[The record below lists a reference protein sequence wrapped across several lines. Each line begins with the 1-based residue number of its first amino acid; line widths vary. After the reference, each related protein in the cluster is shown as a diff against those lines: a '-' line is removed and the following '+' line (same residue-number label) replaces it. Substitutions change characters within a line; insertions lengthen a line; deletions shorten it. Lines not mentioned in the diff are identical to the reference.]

1 MKHTPNQLFEQLSKE
16 FTSKKE
22 KEVINEELGQ
32 IVTLKPLVQMES
44 SIKEPFWTKFENFLA
59 EGGTLDPLVNN
70 EDKVKYNSKEQDEK
84 IKADPKLKFEMDN
97 KLGGSY
103 KVSDAVENINSHNYD
118 YDPKV
123 ENINNVNAQEV
134 LSGVQLEINYNKE
147 LSLDEAM
154 ELAVKNL
161 AKDPLHYVKE
171 GQFGV
176 QGLGY
181 KEGKQQQNDGESY
194 GGSGFSTK
202 LKDGGDSMEL
212 VKESKE
218 LVLEAFGQVV
228 SSGNPNSLAAQSGN
242 LIRQM
247 MAEKEEE
254 TKLPMDEMEDEGTA
268 VSYSDTTSEA
278 AKPDFMDIDGDGD
291 KEESMKK
298 AGKDMKARKPKKETI
313 DTKLAEIGK
322 EAEKVKMEAQLDYLH
337 DHIQEKAD
345 RISSIQEDEN
355 LSELIDKTK
364 MKQMQREI
372 KDLER
377 KKMKMER
384 IYEKSCGS
392 KYAKKEMVGE
402 MDAVSW
408 NDKNNPTRGA
418 AGERDPKKVGKS
430 TSAYAINE
438 VLFKMDNNKA
448 KEYYK
453 PLADVIKSM
462 GYETNLKAENPG
474 STQSIDSLPQAF
486 LYYNTELPTEEE
498 GVHKGKDVSLT
509 SLKGGPN
516 SVNKFMSDVDPHPE
530 DTKKEYDFTVNGG
543 EYYAKSQD
551 VLKRLE
557 NAMGDSVDAD
567 PIKKLTS
574 TFTSNKDFKPVTY
587 YKMIMFPKKQ

>member
-1 MKHTPNQLFEQLSKE
+1 MKHTPNELFKKLSKE
-16 FTSKKE
+16 FSSQVDKE
-22 KEVINEELGQ
+22 LINEELGQ

-44 SIKEPFWTKFENFLA
+44 SIKEPFWSKFENFLA
-59 EGGTLDPLVNN
+59 EGGTLEPLVNN

-103 KVSDAVENINSHNYD
+103 KVSDAVENIDSHNYD

-176 QGLGY
+176 KGLGY
-181 KEGKQQQNDGESY
+181 KEGKQQQSDGETY
-194 GGSGFSTK
+194 GGSGFSSK

-212 VKESKE
+212 VKESKK

-242 LIRQM
+242 MIRQM

-254 TKLPMDEMEDEGTA
+254 KKLPMDEMEDEGTA

-278 AKPDFMDIDGDGD
+278 AKPDFADIDGDGD
-291 KEESMKK
+291 KKETMKQ
-298 AGKDMKARKPKKETI
+298 AAKDKKKKVKKESI
-313 DTKLAEIGK
+313 DSKLAEIGK
-322 EAEKVKMEAQLDYLH
+322 EAEKVKMEAQLDFLH
-337 DHIQEKAD
+337 DHINEKVD
-345 RISSIQEDEN
+345 RVNSIQEDEN

-392 KYAKKEMVGE
+392 KYVKKEMVDEMNDQSVFDFANSTGGE
-402 MDAVSW
+402 
-408 NDKNNPTRGA
+408 TL
-418 AGERDPKKVGKS
+418 DPYPRKVGQATGKS
-430 TSAYAINE
+430 YLNRPSGP
-438 VLFKMDNNKA
+438 A
-448 KEYYK
+448 K
-453 PLADVIKSM
+453 
-462 GYETNLKAENPG
+462 NP
-474 STQSIDSLPQAF
+474 
-486 LYYNTELPTEEE
+486 
-498 GVHKGKDVSLT
+498 K
-509 SLKGGPN
+509 
-516 SVNKFMSDVDPHPE
+516 
-530 DTKKEYDFTVNGG
+530 
-543 EYYAKSQD
+543 
-551 VLKRLE
+551 
-557 NAMGDSVDAD
+557 
-567 PIKKLTS
+567 
-574 TFTSNKDFKPVTY
+574 
-587 YKMIMFPKKQ
+587 

>member
-1 MKHTPNQLFEQLSKE
+1 MKQTPNQLFKQLSKE
-16 FTSKKE
+16 FSSKKD
-22 KEVINEELGQ
+22 KELINEELGQ
-32 IVTLKPLVQMES
+32 IVTLKPINTIEAS
-44 SIKEPFWTKFENFLA
+44 AKDPFWTKFENFLA
-59 EGGTLDPLVNN
+59 EGGTLEPIVNN

-84 IKADPKLKFEMDN
+84 VKADSKLKYEMDS
-97 KLGGSY
+97 KLAGSY
-103 KVSDAVENINSHNYD
+103 KISDGVENIDSHNYD

-228 SSGNPNSLAAQSGN
+228 TSGNPNSLAAQSGN
-242 LIRQM
+242 IIRQM

-254 TKLPMDEMEDEGTA
+254 KKLPMDEMEDEGTA

-278 AKPDFMDIDGDGD
+278 AKPDFADIDGDGD
-291 KEESMKK
+291 KKESMKQ
-298 AGKDMKARKPKKETI
+298 AAKDKKKKVKKESI
-313 DTKLAEIGK
+313 DSKLAEIGK
-322 EAEKVKMEAQLDYLH
+322 EAEKVKMEAQLDFLH
-337 DHIQEKAD
+337 DHIQEKVD
-345 RISSIQEDEN
+345 RVSSIQEDEN

-392 KYAKKEMVGE
+392 KYSKKEMVDE
-402 MDAVSW
+402 MDEVSW
-408 NDKNNPTRGA
+408 NEKNNPTRGA
-418 AGERDPKKVGKS
+418 AGERDPKQVGQS
-430 TSAYAINE
+430 VSAYA
-438 VLFKMDNNKA
+438 
-448 KEYYK
+448 
-453 PLADVIKSM
+453 
-462 GYETNLKAENPG
+462 
-474 STQSIDSLPQAF
+474 
-486 LYYNTELPTEEE
+486 
-498 GVHKGKDVSLT
+498 
-509 SLKGGPN
+509 
-516 SVNKFMSDVDPHPE
+516 VNK
-530 DTKKEYDFTVNGG
+530 
-543 EYYAKSQD
+543 
-551 VLKRLE
+551 
-557 NAMGDSVDAD
+557 
-567 PIKKLTS
+567 
-574 TFTSNKDFKPVTY
+574 
-587 YKMIMFPKKQ
+587 

>member
-1 MKHTPNQLFEQLSKE
+1 MKQTPNQLFEQLSKE
-16 FTSKKE
+16 FSSKKD
-22 KEVINEELGQ
+22 KELINEELGQ
-32 IVTLKPLVQMES
+32 VVTLKPINTIEAS
-44 SIKEPFWTKFENFLA
+44 AKEPFWTKFENFLA

-70 EDKVKYNSKEQDEK
+70 EDKVKYNTKEQDEK
-84 IKADPKLKFEMDN
+84 IKADPKLKFEMDD

-103 KVSDAVENINSHNYD
+103 KVSDAVENIDSHNYD
-118 YDPKV
+118 YDPRV

-181 KEGKQQQNDGESY
+181 KESKQQQSDGESY

-228 SSGNPNSLAAQSGN
+228 TSGNPNSLAAQSGN
-242 LIRQM
+242 IIRQM

-254 TKLPMDEMEDEGTA
+254 KKLPMDEMEDEGTA

-278 AKPDFMDIDGDGD
+278 AKPDFIDIDGDGD
-291 KEESMKK
+291 KEETMKK
-298 AGKDMKARKPKKETI
+298 AAKDKKKKMKKESI
-313 DTKLAEIGK
+313 ESKLAEIGK

-337 DHIQEKAD
+337 DHIAEKMD
-345 RISSIQEDEN
+345 RVSSIQEDEN
-355 LSELIDKTK
+355 LSELIDKAK

-392 KYAKKEMVGE
+392 KYTKKGMVDE

-408 NDKNNPTRGA
+408 NEKNNPTRNRA
-418 AGERDPKKVGKS
+418 VGERDPKKVGKS

-438 VLFKMDNNKA
+438 VLVSSLEKMGKEIYNKFDKA
-448 KEYYK
+448 G
-453 PLADVIKSM
+453 AFNIKAVTS
-462 GYETNLKAENPG
+462 NPG
-474 STQSIDSLPQAF
+474 SLDKYMNPVRKDSALVAIAGD
-486 LYYNTELPTEEE
+486 NTELNIFTHLDNLQVVQDIIKGFDIKNSYKDAGENDVYFKQAKPGALATNGLVKVVLGSGDKRIEESIR
-498 GVHKGKDVSLT
+498 K
-509 SLKGGPN
+509 
-516 SVNKFMSDVDPHPE
+516 
-530 DTKKEYDFTVNGG
+530 
-543 EYYAKSQD
+543 
-551 VLKRLE
+551 
-557 NAMGDSVDAD
+557 
-567 PIKKLTS
+567 
-574 TFTSNKDFKPVTY
+574 
-587 YKMIMFPKKQ
+587 

>member
-1 MKHTPNQLFEQLSKE
+1 MKQTPNQLFKQLSKE
-16 FTSKKE
+16 FSSKKD
-22 KEVINEELGQ
+22 KELINEELGQ
-32 IVTLKPLVQMES
+32 IVTLKPINTIEAS
-44 SIKEPFWTKFENFLA
+44 AKDPFWTKFENFLA
-59 EGGTLDPLVNN
+59 EGGTLEPIVNN

-84 IKADPKLKFEMDN
+84 VKADSKLKYEMDS
-97 KLGGSY
+97 KLAGSY
-103 KVSDAVENINSHNYD
+103 KISDGVENIDSHNYD

-228 SSGNPNSLAAQSGN
+228 TSGNPNSLAAQSGN
-242 LIRQM
+242 IIRQM

-254 TKLPMDEMEDEGTA
+254 KKLPMDEMEDEGTA

-278 AKPDFMDIDGDGD
+278 AKPDFADIDGDGD
-291 KEESMKK
+291 KKESMKQ
-298 AGKDMKARKPKKETI
+298 AAKDKKKKVKKESI
-313 DTKLAEIGK
+313 DSKLAEIGK
-322 EAEKVKMEAQLDYLH
+322 EAEKVKMEAQLDFLH
-337 DHIQEKAD
+337 DHIQEKVD
-345 RISSIQEDEN
+345 RVSSIQEDEN

-377 KKMKMER
+377 KKIKMER

-392 KYAKKEMVGE
+392 KYSKKEMVDE
-402 MDAVSW
+402 MDEVSW
-408 NDKNNPTRGA
+408 NEKNNPTRGA
-418 AGERDPKKVGKS
+418 AGERDPKQVGQS
-430 TSAYAINE
+430 VSAYA
-438 VLFKMDNNKA
+438 
-448 KEYYK
+448 
-453 PLADVIKSM
+453 
-462 GYETNLKAENPG
+462 
-474 STQSIDSLPQAF
+474 
-486 LYYNTELPTEEE
+486 
-498 GVHKGKDVSLT
+498 
-509 SLKGGPN
+509 
-516 SVNKFMSDVDPHPE
+516 VNK
-530 DTKKEYDFTVNGG
+530 
-543 EYYAKSQD
+543 
-551 VLKRLE
+551 
-557 NAMGDSVDAD
+557 
-567 PIKKLTS
+567 
-574 TFTSNKDFKPVTY
+574 
-587 YKMIMFPKKQ
+587 

>member
-1 MKHTPNQLFEQLSKE
+1 MKHTPNELFKKLSKE
-16 FTSKKE
+16 FSSQVDKE
-22 KEVINEELGQ
+22 LINEELGQ

-44 SIKEPFWTKFENFLA
+44 SIKEPFWSKFENFLA
-59 EGGTLDPLVNN
+59 EGGTLEPLVNN

-97 KLGGSY
+97 KLGGSF
-103 KVSDAVENINSHNYD
+103 KVSDAVENIDSHNYD

-176 QGLGY
+176 KGLGY
-181 KEGKQQQNDGESY
+181 KEGKQQQSDGETY
-194 GGSGFSTK
+194 GGSGFSSK

-212 VKESKE
+212 VKESKK

-242 LIRQM
+242 MIRQM

-254 TKLPMDEMEDEGTA
+254 KKLPMDEMEDEGTA

-278 AKPDFMDIDGDGD
+278 AKPDFADIDGDGD
-291 KEESMKK
+291 KKETMKQ
-298 AGKDMKARKPKKETI
+298 AAKDKKKKVKKESI
-313 DTKLAEIGK
+313 DSKLAEIGK
-322 EAEKVKMEAQLDYLH
+322 EAEKVKMEAQLDFLH
-337 DHIQEKAD
+337 DHINEKVD
-345 RISSIQEDEN
+345 RVNSIQEDEN

-392 KYAKKEMVGE
+392 KYVKKEMVDEMNDQSVFDFANSTGGE
-402 MDAVSW
+402 
-408 NDKNNPTRGA
+408 TL
-418 AGERDPKKVGKS
+418 DPYPRKVGQATGKS
-430 TSAYAINE
+430 YLNRPSGP
-438 VLFKMDNNKA
+438 A
-448 KEYYK
+448 K
-453 PLADVIKSM
+453 
-462 GYETNLKAENPG
+462 NP
-474 STQSIDSLPQAF
+474 
-486 LYYNTELPTEEE
+486 
-498 GVHKGKDVSLT
+498 K
-509 SLKGGPN
+509 
-516 SVNKFMSDVDPHPE
+516 
-530 DTKKEYDFTVNGG
+530 
-543 EYYAKSQD
+543 
-551 VLKRLE
+551 
-557 NAMGDSVDAD
+557 
-567 PIKKLTS
+567 
-574 TFTSNKDFKPVTY
+574 
-587 YKMIMFPKKQ
+587 